1 MRDSAGVKPPWC
13 TNPPPAPCTP
23 GCEASEYTHRTV
35 AAASISPNT
44 RRVYLQKSPIKG
56 GKEAYYRAKI
66 KRPSSSLKICMVMRS
81 LCLRAT
87 PWTPLSRII
96 SNKLSLPLCLV
107 THTHTHTPRAPP
119 VAQGP
124 VMKHRC

>member
-44 RRVYLQKSPIKG
+44 RRVYLQKSLIKG
-56 GKEAYYRAKI
+56 GKETKYRGKRDLSRLSGYAVLLKGE
-66 KRPSSSLKICMVMRS
+66 KRPNIEAKETYSASQDMQPAGDALD
-81 LCLRAT
+81 
-87 PWTPLSRII
+87 
-96 SNKLSLPLCLV
+96 
-107 THTHTHTPRAPP
+107 PP
-119 VAQGP
+119 VG
-124 VMKHRC
+124 V